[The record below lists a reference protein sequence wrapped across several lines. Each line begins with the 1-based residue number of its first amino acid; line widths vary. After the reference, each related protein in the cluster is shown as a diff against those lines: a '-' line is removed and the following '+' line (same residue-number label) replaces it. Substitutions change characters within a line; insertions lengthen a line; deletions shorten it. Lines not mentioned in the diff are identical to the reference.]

1 MYDPSGHGAALFAF
15 FAGMAESAREYVRD
29 KSLEGR
35 ASARER
41 GRHGGRPK
49 AVDDDMATYARS
61 LRANG
66 VPVPQIASRLVITS
80 GKNKGEHPSVATV
93 YRILAEDDDA

>member
-1 MYDPSGHGAALFAF
+1 MRLRGRHDRTGP
-15 FAGMAESAREYVRD
+15 ARLHPR
-29 KSLEGR
+29 EGQ

-49 AVDDDMATYARS
+49 VVDDDMGQYARS

-66 VPVPQIASRLVITS
+66 IPVPEIARKLVIPT
-80 GKNKGEHPSVATV
+80 GKNKGRHPSLATV
-93 YRILAEDDDA
+93 YRLLADGTEGAA

>member
-1 MYDPSGHGAALFAF
+1 M
-15 FAGMAESAREYVRD
+15 
-29 KSLEGR
+29 EGQ

-49 AVDDDMATYARS
+49 VVDDDMADYAR
-61 LRANG
+61 AQG
-66 VPVPQIASRLVITS
+66 VTVPQIARKLVIPS

-93 YRILAEDDDA
+93 YRLLAETADNADE